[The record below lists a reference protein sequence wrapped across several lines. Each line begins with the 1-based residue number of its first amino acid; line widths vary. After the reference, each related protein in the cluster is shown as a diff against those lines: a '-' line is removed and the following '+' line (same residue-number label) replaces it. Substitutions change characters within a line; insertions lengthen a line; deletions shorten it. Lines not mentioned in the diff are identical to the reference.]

1 MLRSRMLS
9 VAGVGCLGALLGTLG
24 GVMIATYI
32 AMGQFDSDLKQE
44 SARSGAALK
53 TFEEEQE
60 AVRKKSGKTQGLT
73 ETLAQGV
80 GNAATAGLSPVVAST
95 AFFLVKV
102 IGGGALG
109 LIGGTSIG
117 VLVGTIRRVK
127 RPGSRSGAIDDTP
140 THESGP

>member
-60 AVRKKSGKTQGLT
+60 AVRKKSGKTRGT
-73 ETLAQGV
+73 HR
-80 GNAATAGLSPVVAST
+80 NA
-95 AFFLVKV
+95 
-102 IGGGALG
+102 
-109 LIGGTSIG
+109 
-117 VLVGTIRRVK
+117 
-127 RPGSRSGAIDDTP
+127 RPGSGKRRHSRVKSGRCLDRFLP
-140 THESGP
+140 GESDRGRCASV